1 MANPLNATF
10 HNNKD
15 HLDWFIDDATRRIAK
30 ERLPDIAIPLPLT
43 PGPTLTERRSL
54 SYAFSTHYHPFVTAL
69 IERLAEGSI
78 AGLQSANV
86 EDAPGNAKLSDGS
99 PRPLLHEEFFSAYV
113 PSALVSAP
121 HPVRRLE
128 FGQGSAYGVYN
139 DELFLHVHLAV
150 AAHCTAEGRF
160 ALAQHWLH
168 NIFDPTDRSDAPAP
182 ARFWKFRPF
191 REAHATSAERLMT
204 NLATGADPALRDTTV
219 AAIEAWEREPF
230 NPHLV
235 ARFRPDA
242 YMVKTVCLY
251 LDNLI
256 EWSRSYR
263 RQETREADNEAM
275 GLLVLASL
283 ILGRR
288 PQRVPSRGRVA
299 PQSYMQLRASLDAFG
314 NALRDIEADVVFNLT
329 PAPGPGVGA
338 GTRGAASIESIGQTL
353 YFCVPRD
360 NKLLG
365 YWDTVADELFKIRNS
380 LNLQGVFRQLPLF
393 EPPIDPALLA
403 RAAASGLDI
412 SAVLAGL
419 NQPLPTQRFLPLV
432 QRAAEVC
439 REVQS
444 LGAALL
450 SAMEKEDGEALQ
462 ILRARH
468 ERSVLELA
476 EQNRYAAVQ
485 EAAKSREAIERT
497 LAAAAARWTHF
508 NRLLGKESAAPPGLD
523 ALDLDALAALRL
535 RAAEPDMAGAEV
547 EYDMAE
553 GLSGD
558 LQGRALN
565 PQEKAEMDLLANAQG
580 LKDAA
585 GAASLF
591 AGPLGAIPEIGIWA
605 APLGAGGS
613 VSINGEQLS
622 SVARFAAQALG
633 NVADMM
639 VYQAGRA
646 AKIGGFVRREQEWT
660 FQANQAAFEINGIL
674 RQLRAAQIREA
685 MAARELEV
693 HRKQMENAKAVEEFL
708 ADERKGKTT
717 RKSLYAWMRKE
728 TRGLHGKAFQLA
740 LDVARK
746 AERAFRH
753 ELGDR
758 SARLIDGGYASG
770 REGLLAGERLLL
782 DVRRMESAYHDA
794 NRRELEMVRHVSFQ
808 QLDPLAL
815 VALRTAGA
823 CTVRIPEEFFDL
835 DAPGQ
840 YFRRIR
846 SVAVTIPCVIGPYA
860 SVRCRLTLVRS
871 SIRISPNLL
880 DGAYERD
887 GEADGRFDDHMG
899 SLETVVTSTAQN
911 DPGVFEAGPR
921 DERLMPFEGSGAVSE
936 WRIELPRRFQSFDY
950 GTISDLILHMQITAR
965 QAGGLLQVKA
975 GDSIARR
982 LKEGTMAGCVRL
994 FSLRHDFPT
1003 EWARFKAAKPANPG
1017 EFVGM
1022 AVELT
1027 EGHYPF
1033 WTRGQ
1038 IAEVVSTK
1046 LLVAVE
1052 PAFGAAAL
1060 EVAGKVAPAEGEKD
1074 TLAKDAETGLLSGD
1088 FSKGSPSA
1096 GGAGWK
1102 PIGAVP
1108 IFFASNA
1115 ISDAWLALEW
1125 RAI

>member
-1 MANPLNATF
+1 MTNPLNATF
-10 HNNKD
+10 HNGRD
-15 HLDWFIDDATRRIAK
+15 HIDWFVDGATGK
-30 ERLPDIAIPLPLT
+30 LGKGHLSDINIPLPLT

-54 SYAFSTHYHPFVTAL
+54 AYAFTAHQHPFVTAL
-69 IERLAEGSI
+69 VERLAEGSV
-78 AGLQSANV
+78 AGLQAANV
-86 EDAPGNAKLSDGS
+86 EDAPGGAKLPDGS
-99 PRPLLHEEFFSAYV
+99 TRPLLHEEFFPAYA
-113 PSALVSAP
+113 PTALVSAP
-121 HPVRRLE
+121 HPVHRLE

-150 AAHCTAEGRF
+150 AAHCTAEGRYE
-160 ALAQHWLH
+160 LAQRWLH

-191 REAHATSAERLMT
+191 RTAKATSAERLMT
-204 NLATGADPALRDTTV
+204 NLATGADPALRDATV

-242 YMVKTVCLY
+242 YMVRTVTAY

-256 EWSRSYR
+256 AWGDLLF
-263 RQETREADNEAM
+263 RQDTRESINEAM
-275 GLLVLASL
+275 SHYVLASL

-288 PQRVPSRGRVA
+288 PQRVPSRGQVA
-299 PQSYMQLRASLDAFG
+299 PQSYMQLRSSLDEFG
-314 NALRDIEADVVFNLT
+314 NALRDIEADVVFNMT
-329 PAPGPGVGA
+329 PAPAP
-338 GTRGAASIESIGQTL
+338 GAAQGGRGTAAIESIGQSL

-360 NKLLG
+360 DRLLG
-365 YWDTVADELFKIRNS
+365 YWDTVADRLFKIRNS
-380 LNLQGVFRQLPLF
+380 LNLLGVFRQLPLF

-403 RAAASGLDI
+403 RAAASGLDV

-432 QRAAEVC
+432 QRAAELC

-444 LGAALL
+444 LGASLL

-476 EQNRYAAVQ
+476 EQTRYAAVQ
-485 EAAKSREAIERT
+485 EAAKSREAVERT

-508 NRLLGKESAAPPGLD
+508 NRLLGENPSAPPGLD
-523 ALDLDALAALRL
+523 PIDMDALAALRL
-535 RAAEPDMAGAEV
+535 RAAEPEMPGAEV
-547 EYDMAE
+547 EYDAAA
-553 GLSGD
+553 GLTGD

-565 PQEKAEMDLLANAQG
+565 PQEKAEMDLLLTAQT

-585 GAASLF
+585 GTASLL
-591 AGPLGAIPEIGIWA
+591 AGPLGAIPDIGIWA

-613 VSINGEQLS
+613 VTIGGKQISA
-622 SVARFAAQALG
+622 VAQFAAQALG
-633 NVADMM
+633 NVADMV

-660 FQANQAAFEINGIL
+660 FQANQAALEINGIL

-693 HRKQMENAKAVEEFL
+693 HRKQIENARAVEEFL
-708 ADERKGKTT
+708 ADERKGKVT

-728 TRGLHGKAFQLA
+728 TRGLHSRAFQLA

-746 AERAFRH
+746 AERAFQH

-758 SARLIDGGYASG
+758 SARFIDGGYAAG

-782 DVRRMESAYHDA
+782 DVRRMESGYHDA
-794 NRRELEMVRHVSFQ
+794 NRRELEMVRHVSLR

-823 CTVRIPEEFFDL
+823 CTVRVPEEFFDL

-846 SVAVTIPCVIGPYA
+846 SVAVTIPCVLGPYA

-871 SIRISPNLL
+871 SIRVSPNLL

-887 GEADGRFDDHMG
+887 GEADRRFDDHMG
-899 SLETVVTSTAQN
+899 SLETMVTSTAQN

-936 WRIELPRRFQSFDY
+936 WRIELPKRFRAFDY
-950 GTISDLILHMQITAR
+950 ATISDLILHMRITAR
-965 QAGGLLQVKA
+965 QAGGLLQAKA
-975 GDSIARR
+975 EASIGDR
-982 LKEGTMAGCVRL
+982 LKDARMAGRVRL

-1027 EGHYPF
+1027 DGHYPF

-1038 IAEVVSTK
+1038 LAEVVAAK
-1046 LLVAVE
+1046 LLVAPDAAV
-1052 PAFGAAAL
+1052 GAAF
-1060 EVAGKVAPAEGEKD
+1060 EVSGKAAAAAGERD
-1074 TLAKDAETGLLSGD
+1074 TLGKDAETGLFTGD
-1088 FSKGSPSA
+1088 FAKGSPSA
-1096 GGAGWK
+1096 GGAGWT
-1102 PIGAVP
+1102 PAGAVP
-1108 IFFASNA
+1108 IFFESNA
-1115 ISDAWLALEW
+1115 VLDAWLAIEW
-1125 RAI
+1125 RSA